1 MSVSPFANRLAKAT
15 TCSPFEYSHT
25 RGPVALTSMTR
36 LLFSSA
42 IRRSPFGR
50 SSALFGLFSAPG
62 PPVGPKALTRACARL
77 TSMTRLFAWSTMRM
91 SWFGSWIANTGT
103 FRSPVP
109 FPATPARPYCQT
121 IPPFSF
127 TTMTRLWGQVEVPVP
142 TISVSPPAS
151 RSASFGAM
159 TAPGPG
165 LHRLALPDPKL
176 QTTCF
181 VSGFTSMTRLLNWSV
196 IRRSPGWLNPGWR
209 AGGMPRLMLASAER
223 SDGFVVLGEV
233 ALPADTKLRVPV
245 RPPGQVKK
253 LGPFH
258 EPPVAAA
265 RSQLAFKMWSTSAW
279 GIGPPGPPP
288 VRPDGHAL
296 EDGSVRPL

>member
-77 TSMTRLFAWSTMRM
+77 TSMTRLLAWSVM
-91 SWFGSWIANTGT
+91 
-103 FRSPVP
+103 
-109 FPATPARPYCQT
+109 
-121 IPPFSF
+121 
-127 TTMTRLWGQVEVPVP
+127 
-142 TISVSPPAS
+142 
-151 RSASFGAM
+151 
-159 TAPGPG
+159 
-165 LHRLALPDPKL
+165 
-176 QTTCF
+176 
-181 VSGFTSMTRLLNWSV
+181 
-196 IRRSPGWLNPGWR
+196 RRSPGWLNPGWR